1 MQIRIYMPLLPVFWA
16 FFVVL
21 SVVLMRFFCI
31 FSGWA
36 ASFSWAHAN
45 GRSAGPK
52 AVVFGHKKSPKRG
65 GFIGVMV
72 VLTTFVPY
80 SSS

>member
-1 MQIRIYMPLLPVFWA
+1 MQIRIYMPLLPLFWA
-16 FFVVL
+16 FFAL
-21 SVVLMRFFCI
+21 LTALLTPKIGFL
-31 FSGWA
+31 GWGVP
-36 ASFSWAHAN
+36 FSWAHAN
-45 GRSAGPK
+45 GRLAGPK
-52 AVVFGHKKSPKRG
+52 AVVSGHKKSPKRG